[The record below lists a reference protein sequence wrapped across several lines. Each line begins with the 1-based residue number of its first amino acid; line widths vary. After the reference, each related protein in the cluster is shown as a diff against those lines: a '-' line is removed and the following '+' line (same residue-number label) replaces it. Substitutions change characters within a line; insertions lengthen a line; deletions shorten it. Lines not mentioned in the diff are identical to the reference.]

1 MALMALRLS
10 AKANGVSQLHGEV
23 SRRMFA
29 SLWPGVPED
38 EVPIG
43 SVTNGVHAATWVG
56 PEMKAVYNRQLAPDW
71 AHNPAAWARVHEI
84 GDDAVW
90 RARGRARER
99 MVQRVRAAVRT
110 ARERRGESP
119 GTLAWTDEIFDPE
132 ALTIGFAR
140 RFAEYKRGTMLLRQ
154 PERLREMRLS
164 TDRPEIGRA

>member
-56 PEMKAVYNRQLAPDW
+56 PEMKAVYNRHLAPDW

-90 RARGRARER
+90 RGSRPCPAAGVSRGPRARR
-99 MVQRVRAAVRT
+99 PG
-110 ARERRGESP
+110 RG
-119 GTLAWTDEIFDPE
+119 G
-132 ALTIGFAR
+132 
-140 RFAEYKRGTMLLRQ
+140 RGGG
-154 PERLREMRLS
+154 P
-164 TDRPEIGRA
+164 AF